1 MLSINRSHKRDT
13 GEENLSGCSKNLNSA
28 FPQIEILRFETKI
41 NRDVGVN
48 MAHISHKFD
57 QSVFHS
63 F

>member
-41 NRDVGVN
+41 KRDVDVN
-48 MAHISHKFD
+48 LAHVSNKSDH
-57 QSVFHS
+57 SVFHS

>member
-1 MLSINRSHKRDT
+1 MLGINGSHKRDT

-28 FPQIEILRFETKI
+28 FPPIEILRFETKI
-41 NRDVGVN
+41 NRDVDVN
-48 MAHISHKFD
+48 MAHISNKFD